1 MLLRTGSLYCVL
13 LGAGTIAHAQPQPDL
28 CAPPH
33 KIEWPTGNPL
43 WSLCWIAADSSS
55 GLDGSG
61 LELRDVFYKG
71 KRVLRRAGIPLIDV
85 DYDPGGCGSFRDW
98 SHGLMTFEADNP
110 VGLPGSHYA
119 EPTHPPR
126 TMCDHPG
133 TDAGDFEGVAAEK
146 TAAQLV
152 LTTQLQAGPYRYVLT
167 WTFRKDGSID
177 ARIGFT
183 SIYDPCQD
191 KAHNHHAYWRF
202 EFDLGGDGKDTA
214 DEARFPAAKGAP
226 QWSRFRTETSRRND
240 PVNGG
245 LWRVQSQLAHRG
257 YEIVS
262 SPSNGVAD
270 SWGVADLWVLAF
282 HPDQIDD
289 GGARQG
295 PKGGI
300 VHLDDYVNGES
311 VDGAKLVLWTHAF
324 DRHDNNRSC
333 RFIGPTLRPIGNW

>member
-1 MLLRTGSLYCVL
+1 MLLRTGIPLWVML
-13 LGAGTIAHAQPQPDL
+13 LVSVGHAQDRPGI

-33 KIEWPTGNPL
+33 RIEWPTDHPV
-43 WSLCWIAADSSS
+43 WSLCWVSADSSS
-55 GLDGSG
+55 GMDGSG
-61 LELRDVFYKG
+61 LELRDVTYRG

-85 DYDPGGCGSFRDW
+85 DYAPGGCGSFRDW
-98 SHGLMTFEADNP
+98 SHALMTFEADNP
-110 VGLPGSHYA
+110 IGLPGSHYA

-146 TAAQLV
+146 TAMQLV
-152 LTTQLQAGPYRYVLT
+152 LTTQLQAGPYRYVQT
-167 WTFRKDGSID
+167 WTFHMDGSID

-183 SIYDPCQD
+183 SIFDPCQD

-202 EFDLGGDGKDTA
+202 EFDIGDDGKDSS
-214 DEARFPAAKGAP
+214 DEARFPAKKGAV
-226 QWSRFRTETSRRND
+226 QWNRFRTETSRRND
-240 PVNGG
+240 SVNGG
-245 LWRVQSQLAHRG
+245 LWRVQSASARRG

-262 SPSNGVAD
+262 PPSNGVAD

-282 HPDQIDD
+282 HPNELDD

-300 VHLDDYVNGES
+300 VHLDDYLNEEK
-311 VDGAKLVLWTHAF
+311 VDGGSLVLWTHAF
-324 DRHDNNRSC
+324 DRHDGARQC
-333 RFIGPTLRPIGNW
+333 RFVGPTLRPVGKW

>member
-1 MLLRTGSLYCVL
+1 MRRIGNALCWIGLLLVAGGGL
-13 LGAGTIAHAQPQPDL
+13 LVHAQSAADD

-33 KIEWPTGNPL
+33 KIVWPSDHPV
-43 WSLCWIAADSSS
+43 WSLCWISADSSS

-61 LELRDVFYKG
+61 LELRDVYYKG

-98 SHGLMTFEADNP
+98 SHGLMTFEADNMIEP
-110 VGLPGSHYA
+110 PGSHYA

-133 TDAGDFEGVAAEK
+133 KDAGDFEGVAAEK
-146 TAAQLV
+146 TADRLV
-152 LTTQLQAGPYRYVLT
+152 LTTQLQAGPYRYVET
-167 WTFRKDGSID
+167 WTLRLDGSID

-191 KAHNHHAYWRF
+191 KPHNHHAYWRF
-202 EFDLGGDGKDTA
+202 EFDIGGDGKDHA
-214 DEARFPAAKGAP
+214 DEARPGAQRQVP
-226 QWSRFRTETSRRND
+226 QWDRFHTETSRRND

-245 LWRVQSQLAHRG
+245 RWRVQSTSAQRG
-257 YEIVS
+257 YEIVTP
-262 SPSNGVAD
+262 PSNGVAD

-282 HPDQIDD
+282 HPNEIDD

-295 PKGGI
+295 EKGGA
-300 VHLDDYVNGES
+300 VHLDDYLNGES
-311 VDGAKLVLWTHAF
+311 VDGANVVL
-324 DRHDNNRSC
+324 
-333 RFIGPTLRPIGNW
+333 